1 MTNTSLI
8 LCFIV
13 ALMILLSLA
22 FIACNRAHYTKENL
36 QNNNMEFDSI
46 ILAKKSSYELGDNN
60 LRIESTLVA
69 NEYDIRSLNT
79 CLVQESSEGNFCKV
93 YLQVAG
99 VKGNTDSR
107 IINIYLNGNYVSQI
121 SLYGLLSSSLKEKGG
136 KGLKFTF
143 DITKILKQIYSEN
156 QEIKLEFDIKLV
168 STSGELIGI
177 NIESIS
183 IIQLNTL

>member
-8 LCFIV
+8 FCFMV
-13 ALMILLSLA
+13 VLMILMALT
-22 FIACNRAHYTKENL
+22 FFACNRAHYTKENL

-46 ILAKKSSYELGDNN
+46 ILAEKSSYALEDNN
-60 LRIESTLVA
+60 LRIETTLVA
-69 NEYDIRSLNT
+69 NENDVRSLNT

-93 YLQVAG
+93 YLQVTG

-107 IINIYLNGNYVSQI
+107 IINIYLNENYVSQI
-121 SLYGLLSSSLKEKGG
+121 SLYGLLSSTLKENGG

-143 DITKILKQIYSEN
+143 DITKIMKQTYSEN
-156 QEIKLEFDIKLV
+156 LQNKVEFDIKLV
-168 STSGELIGI
+168 STSGELRGL